1 MPLTPGSRLGP
12 YEVLSPL
19 GAGGMGEVFRA
30 RDSRLG
36 RDVAVKVLPE
46 AFAADPERLARFERE
61 ARLLASLSHPNIAGI
76 HGLEEVGGHRHLILE
91 LVEGETLA
99 ERLARGPL
107 PVDET
112 LDVARQVAAALDAA
126 HEAGIVHRDLKP
138 GNVMLT
144 ATGDAKVLDFG
155 LARGGGSGPSGTDIG
170 LSASPTMTYAAT
182 MAGVILGTAAYM
194 SPEQAR
200 GRAVDR
206 RTDIWSFGCVLYECL
221 VGKALF
227 GGETVSDT
235 IAKILERD
243 PDWSALPPKTPPRVR
258 ELLRRC
264 LEKDAKKR
272 QRDAG
277 DIKIELDEILAAGVT
292 ASGTMIGSTVGGVGG
307 AVAAAVAPARGFR
320 SARVAWGVAAVA
332 VLAAMAL
339 ALWPRPVPKAA
350 SGLPL
355 RSQLL
360 APADAQF
367 GDAVPAEAAIS
378 PDGRLIVVTA
388 TDSTGTSH
396 LYVRPLDGLDARKLP
411 RTDVGEDGLPFWSPD
426 SRRIGFFAEGKL
438 KSIAVDGSSVQVLC
452 DAPDARGGAWN
463 ADGVILF
470 APTSTGPL
478 HRVMATGG
486 KSEPVLPLD
495 EAAGETAQRFPRF
508 LPDGQQFT
516 YTSLPARDGELATFL
531 CRLGS
536 TERKL
541 LTSGTAGAVFLPP
554 DRVIVTRGQNLLAQR
569 VDISGPRLI
578 GDPVV
583 IGESPG
589 NLRTNGTNC
598 VTAAPAG
605 TIVFPTRVGRT
616 TYLEWLSR
624 SGRSLGRIRGLP
636 EGNWFAPRLSP
647 DDHLV
652 AIGQTNDARETN
664 IWMLDPA
671 RGTASPF
678 TREGDMAGGVIWT
691 PDSREVL
698 YAATR
703 GASGRQDLYARR
715 TSGTMEERLVYAD
728 DNMFKSWTA
737 ASPDGRWFVYQDLHP
752 ERKRDLLYIP
762 AEGGEPKAF
771 VTGPGEEAGGSFSPD
786 GRWYVYTSDESGRM
800 ELYVVS
806 FPDGDRRVQITS
818 EGGTAPRWPTGGE
831 ILYRRG
837 NEIWSVPI
845 RIGERVEPGTPLL
858 LCELDDVFSADFTSD
873 GQRILAIRPTSS
885 EVRGTYTVLT
895 NWESL
900 LEIP

>member
-99 ERLARGPL
+99 ERLTRGPL
-107 PVDET
+107 PVDEA

-221 VGKALF
+221 VGKPLF

-277 DIKIELDEILAAGVT
+277 DIKIELDEILSAGLT
-292 ASGTMIGSTVGGVGG
+292 ASGSMIGSAVGG
-307 AVAAAVAPARGFR
+307 AGGALAAAPAAGGLR

-332 VLAAMAL
+332 VVAAA
-339 ALWPRPVPKAA
+339 AAAFWPRPVPTSAP
-350 SGLPL
+350 GIPL
-355 RSQLL
+355 RTQLL
-360 APADAQF
+360 APTGTGF

-388 TDSTGTSH
+388 TDSTGSSH
-396 LYVRPLDGLDARKLP
+396 LYVRSLDGLDARKLP
-411 RTDVGEDGLPFWSPD
+411 RTDVGENGLPFWSPD
-426 SRRIGFFAEGKL
+426 SRRIGFFSEGKL
-438 KSIAVDGSSVQVLC
+438 KSIAVDGTSVQVIC
-452 DAPDARGGAWN
+452 DAPDGRGGTWN

-495 EAAGETAQRFPRF
+495 ETAGETAQRFPRF
-508 LPDGQQFT
+508 LPDGERFT

-536 TERKL
+536 SERKL
-541 LTSGTAGAVFLPP
+541 LTTGTAGAVFLPP
-554 DRVIVTRGQNLLAQR
+554 DRVVVTRGQNLLAQR

-589 NLRTNGTNC
+589 NLRTSGTNC
-598 VTAAPAG
+598 VTAAHDG
-605 TIVFPTRVGRT
+605 TIVFPTRVGQT

-624 SGRSLGRIRGLP
+624 SGQSLGRVRGLP
-636 EGNWFAPRLSP
+636 EGNWFFPRLSP
-647 DDHLV
+647 DDRLV
-652 AIGQTNDARETN
+652 AIGHVNDASETN
-664 IWMLDPA
+664 IWLLDPA

-678 TREGDMAGGVIWT
+678 TREGDIGGGATWT
-691 PDSREVL
+691 PDGRELL
-698 YAATR
+698 YLAR
-703 GASGRQDLYARR
+703 RSASGRQDLYARR

-728 DNMFKSWTA
+728 DNMFKAWTA
-737 ASPDGRWFVYQDLHP
+737 VSPDGRWFMYQDLHP
-752 ERKRDLLYIP
+752 ERKRDLLYLP
-762 AEGGEPKAF
+762 AEGGEPKPFA
-771 VTGPGEEAGGSFSPD
+771 TGPGEEAGGEFSPD
-786 GRWYVYTSDESGRM
+786 GRWYAYVSDESGRS
-800 ELYVVS
+800 EVYVVS
-806 FPDGDRRVQITS
+806 FPEGERRVQITS
-818 EGGTAPRWPTGGE
+818 NGANTLRWPTPGE
-831 ILYRRG
+831 IIYRWG
-837 NEIWSVPI
+837 SEFWSVPL
-845 RIGERVEPGTPLL
+845 RIGERVEPGTPVL
-858 LCELDDVFSADFTSD
+858 LCDTEDVFQVDISRD
-873 GQRILAIRPTSS
+873 GQRILAIRPTNSD
-885 EVRGTYTVLT
+885 VTGTFTVLS

-900 LEIP
+900 LDGP